1 MLLALMSPRRR
12 AAPRREPTTIPAV
25 APPDSPELAPPA
37 PAAVV
42 DPVGAAV
49 VVVVNRGG
57 IVVVVG
63 SLTPTQR
70 DSTSEFTQH
79 ESVEFGELAEQKA
92 QRPAKLLE

>member
-1 MLLALMSPRRR
+1 M
-12 AAPRREPTTIPAV
+12 PAM
-25 APPDSPELAPPA
+25 APPDNPELAPPA

-49 VVVVNRGG
+49 VVVVVNRGG

-63 SLTPTQR
+63 NFTPTQR